1 MPDAKESGEQ
11 TGNDQDEEED
21 DEGGGEA
28 GRRHADETFRLGARR
43 EDDGRRVVALL
54 FQGERQ
60 VASRHH
66 LDDAVDA
73 NVLLLG
79 GGGRWRLGSANITL
93 TSWRSLDTVLFGFR
107 ARPAGHRSDP
117 VVRIPGLGA
126 RQRRSCCRVIGSCAL
141 IGALVATDLNG
152 TLEVNFHRVGEF
164 EGL

>member
-21 DEGGGEA
+21 DESGGEA
-28 GRRHADETFRLGARR
+28 GRRHANETFRLGARR

-73 NVLLLG
+73 DVLLLG
-79 GGGRWRLGSANITL
+79 GGRRRLGSANITL
-93 TSWRSLDTVLFGFR
+93 TSGRPLDTVLFGFR

-126 RQRRSCCRVIGSCAL
+126 RQRRSCRRVIGSCAL